1 MNIPVDSASPVSFL
15 KQNKLHELKLRDQQ
29 MKILTVDK
37 KVLALYC
44 GFTNKTIK
52 VIGKNVVIIQ
62 PNGWISEKTT
72 LFIITGH
79 ERKILGNEN
88 LPRIGIEIAQKQP
101 LLPVNNGYCQETTV
115 TAGEPFL
122 PVNRYYR
129 SSGFV

>member
-1 MNIPVDSASPVSFL
+1 
-15 KQNKLHELKLRDQQ
+15 
-29 MKILTVDK
+29 MKILPVDK

-52 VIGKNVVIIQ
+52 IIGKIVVIIQ
-62 PNGWISEKTT
+62 PNGWISEETP

-79 ERKILGNEN
+79 ERKILCNEN

-101 LLPVNNGYCQETTV
+101 LLPVNNRYCQETTV